1 MGNKEVKKITL
12 HCSAVGNLSP
22 AILGCEKCE
31 DCQHD
36 FDFRDSGGCSGVVL
50 TGARENVAAA
60 VNRPGIFFDDVVI
73 VNAEYYQLMINA
85 IDKCRNYIKKRYLS
99 EPDCSAELD
108 FMEVFWALEE
118 AEK

>member
-73 VNAEYYQLMINA
+73 VNAEYYQLMIVPVPGVTYA
-85 IDKCRNYIKKRYLS
+85 ETDELS
-99 EPDCSAELD
+99 ETSRGTGGYGSTGR
-108 FMEVFWALEE
+108 
-118 AEK
+118 